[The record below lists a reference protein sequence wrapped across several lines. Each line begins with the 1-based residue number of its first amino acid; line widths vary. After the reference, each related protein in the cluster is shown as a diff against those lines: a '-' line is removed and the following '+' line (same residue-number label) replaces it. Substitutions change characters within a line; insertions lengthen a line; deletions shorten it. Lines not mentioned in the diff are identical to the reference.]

1 MSATEQKVFFG
12 HEPVTASEKTQRVK
26 SVFDSVASRY
36 DVMNDYMSLGSHRLL
51 KRILVESCALRQG
64 SRVLDVAGGTADIA
78 MLLRKAVGETGSVAC
93 LDINQAMLCE
103 GRNRAIDAGCMDIQF
118 IQADAQQL
126 PFNDDQFDA
135 LTIGFGLRNVA
146 DQPKALAEFKRVLQP
161 GRRLAILE
169 FAKPTNT
176 LLRTA
181 FQAFKMSWP
190 VMGQLVVGTPGPYQ
204 YLVDSIETHP
214 SQNVLALM
222 LKDCGFNEVRYD
234 NLLGGIVALHLGSA

>member
-1 MSATEQKVFFG
+1 MSDAEPRVFFGRESVSATE
-12 HEPVTASEKTQRVK
+12 KTRRVQG
-26 SVFDSVASRY
+26 VFDSVAARY

-51 KRILVESCALRQG
+51 KRVLVESCALRRG

-78 MLLRKAVGETGSVAC
+78 MLIRKAIGSTGSVTC
-93 LDINQAMLCE
+93 LDINQAMLNE
-103 GRNRAIDAGCMDIQF
+103 GRNRAIDSGCMEIRF
-118 IQADAQQL
+118 VQADAQRL
-126 PFNDDQFDA
+126 PFKADQFDA

-146 DQPKALAEFKRVLQP
+146 DQPKALAEFRRVLRP
-161 GRRLAILE
+161 GQRLAILE
-169 FAKPTNT
+169 FAKPANT

-181 FQAFKMSWP
+181 FHAFKMSWP

-214 SQNVLALM
+214 SQDVLALM
-222 LKDCGFNEVRYD
+222 MKDSGFKGVRYD